1 MNKQNS
7 NNVLLAIETA
17 TFEVGAALVI
27 DGEVVGELS
36 QPAENRHAEELF
48 VLIEQ
53 LLITAG
59 IRLGDVGAFAVDIGP
74 GLFTGLRV
82 GVAAANALAYAL
94 SRPVIGISGTSV
106 LGEALLR
113 NLPDHN
119 SGTLAV
125 PVLDVRRGEV
135 AFELNG
141 QFLSGPRHAVL
152 DSATSGGVTE
162 GTLSFGSPKYFCQTL
177 VSFIDQITG
186 NKTTD
191 SVLLGASKALCLLI
205 AGSGAYRYRETL
217 ESDLRDLLGE
227 YENVTFSFAKG
238 FATPPISV
246 LGALA
251 YDLFQKGGLSSEGS
265 LQKPLYL
272 READAKVGAWKN
284 AKIGK

>member
-94 SRPVIGISGTSV
+94 SRPVIGISGT
-106 LGEALLR
+106 
-113 NLPDHN
+113 
-119 SGTLAV
+119 
-125 PVLDVRRGEV
+125 
-135 AFELNG
+135 
-141 QFLSGPRHAVL
+141 
-152 DSATSGGVTE
+152 TSG
-162 GTLSFGSPKYFCQTL
+162 YQQTKCL
-177 VSFIDQITG
+177 GCTQKDRVCGFIACNLI
-186 NKTTD
+186 NK
-191 SVLLGASKALCLLI
+191 
-205 AGSGAYRYRETL
+205 
-217 ESDLRDLLGE
+217 
-227 YENVTFSFAKG
+227 
-238 FATPPISV
+238 
-246 LGALA
+246 
-251 YDLFQKGGLSSEGS
+251 
-265 LQKPLYL
+265 
-272 READAKVGAWKN
+272 
-284 AKIGK
+284 